1 VEVIPMTLVDEDV
14 APPVFAAIPPAPGGY
29 EQLDDFDIVEL
40 ARSARRLASWATS
53 IELGAIAE
61 LSARRKAQ
69 GEKLG
74 AWDSEVGDW
83 VTDEVA
89 AALTLSCG
97 TAAHRVVMAEQLAT
111 TLPLTFLALR
121 DGSID
126 ADKTRVIADGLRG
139 VPPQLAGEVERQ
151 VLPAAPAQTCAQL
164 RYTVRKAIRD
174 IDPDGCAARR
184 ELAEDARRL
193 ELWDSDAGTSD
204 LTGRDLPAAAAT
216 AAWNRINA
224 IAAALKADGDPR
236 TIDQLRADV
245 FVALLRNE
253 RPAVQPTQAR
263 ADAEPRP
270 APSPGTRQPDQDM
283 ARGPLDIADAPGPGA
298 VEEIPRVGGQGSSV
312 VRSAGHE
319 VADGRSDVVD
329 EVDDARAVA
338 VAVAGEIRDQLTGL
352 SGGLS
357 AAGRQRGGQAA
368 LVREAVRRIKAAT
381 AELNS
386 RWCTTAID
394 GSVVRHGADSYR
406 APARMRWLLEARDGT
421 CRFPGCRRKAVQ
433 CDADHTEP
441 HHKGGVT
448 CPCNLAILCRR
459 HHRLKQRPEWQLIQV
474 WHGVL
479 VWIAPTGHWY
489 VIDPGTRD
497 ARTGSPSR
505 SGSGSAGHTPPR

>member
-1 VEVIPMTLVDEDV
+1 MSAAT
-14 APPVFAAIPPAPGGY
+14 PPVPGLDARPH
-29 EQLDDFDIVEL
+29 ELLDDFDVVEL

-97 TAAHRVVMAEQLAT
+97 TAAHRVVMAEQLTT

-121 DGSID
+121 EGGID
-126 ADKTRVIADGLRG
+126 ADKARVLADGLRG

-164 RYTVRKAIRD
+164 RYAVRTAIRNT
-174 IDPDGCAARR
+174 DPDGCAARR
-184 ELAEDARRL
+184 RLAEDARRL

-204 LTGRDLPAAAAT
+204 LTGRDLPATAAT

-224 IAAALKADGDPR
+224 IAAGLKADGDPR

-253 RPAVQPTQAR
+253 RPAVQPTDSR
-263 ADAEPRP
+263 ADADFRP
-270 APSPGTRQPDQDM
+270 ARSPNDRPSGHDT
-283 ARGPLDIADAPGPGA
+283 ACPGPEGDMSRA
-298 VEEIPRVGGQGSSV
+298 TRSEEPSEEPSD
-312 VRSAGHE
+312 AG
-319 VADGRSDVVD
+319 DRSDVVD
-329 EVDDARAVA
+329 DVEDARVVA
-338 VAVAGEIRDQLTGL
+338 DAVAGELRDQLTAL
-352 SGGLS
+352 SGGLG
-357 AAGRQRGGQAA
+357 AAARKRGGQAA

-386 RWCTTAID
+386 RWCTTVID
-394 GSVVRHGADSYR
+394 GSVVRHGADAYR
-406 APARMRWLLEARDGT
+406 APARMRRLLEARDGT
-421 CRFPGCRRKAVQ
+421 CRFPGCRRKAAR

-489 VIDPGTRD
+489 VIGPGMC
-497 ARTGSPSR
+497 RTASPIR